1 MWIVKKIIW
10 IVTLLM
16 WIVLFS
22 GCSKKWCTEHYP
34 CIDSTSYRELVKVDT
49 AWFKLPADTTYIELP
64 FDCPDQQIIY
74 KEGKKETKIV
84 VRDRKIYINQI
95 TAADS
100 AAIINLFKQSSEF
113 KQAVKEVEVPKLYVP
128 NWLWLTLTSL
138 IILLI
143 FAYRK
148 AFFNLIRFFS

>member
-1 MWIVKKIIW
+1 MKKLSII
-10 IVTLLM
+10 ILSLL
-16 WIVLFS
+16 LFS

-34 CIDSTSYRELVKVDT
+34 CIDSTNYREIVNIDT
-49 AWFKLPADTTYIELP
+49 SWLQLPADTTYIELP

-128 NWLWLTLTSL
+128 SWVWLTL
-138 IILLI
+138 ICFVILLI

-148 AFFNLIRFFS
+148 ILFKLLQFFT

>member
-1 MWIVKKIIW
+1 MKLKATTIIA
-10 IVTLLM
+10 IAAMLALT
-16 WIVLFS
+16 
-22 GCSKKWCTEHYP
+22 GCSKKWCNNHYP
-34 CIDSTSYRELVKVDT
+34 CIDSTSYREVVKVDT
-49 AWFKLPADTTYIELP
+49 AWFKVPADTTYIELP

-74 KEGKKETKIV
+74 KEGKKETRIV

-128 NWLWLTLTSL
+128 NWLWLTLISL

-148 AFFNLIRFFS
+148 GIMSLLRIFHFG

>member
-1 MWIVKKIIW
+1 MKKLSII
-10 IVTLLM
+10 ILSLLLLS
-16 WIVLFS
+16 V
-22 GCSKKWCTEHYP
+22 CSKKWCTEQYP
-34 CIDSTSYRELVKVDT
+34 CIDSTNYREIVKIDT
-49 AWFKLPADTTYIELP
+49 SWLQLPADTTYIELP

-113 KQAVKEVEVPKLYVP
+113 KQAVKEVEVPKLYIPRWV
-128 NWLWLTLTSL
+128 WLTLTSL

>member
-1 MWIVKKIIW
+1 MKKLSII
-10 IVTLLM
+10 ILPLL
-16 WIVLFS
+16 LFS

-34 CIDSTSYRELVKVDT
+34 CIDSTSYLEVVKVDT
-49 AWFKLPADTTYIELP
+49 AWFKVPADTTYIELP

-84 VRDRKIYINQI
+84 VSDRKIYINQI

-128 NWLWLTLTSL
+128 SWVWLTLTSL

-148 AFFNLIRFFS
+148 AVFKLLRFFS

>member
-1 MWIVKKIIW
+1 MKKLSII
-10 IVTLLM
+10 ILSLL
-16 WIVLFS
+16 LFS
-22 GCSKKWCTEHYP
+22 GCSKKWCTEQYP
-34 CIDSTSYRELVKVDT
+34 CIDSTNYQEIVKIDT
-49 AWFKLPADTTYIELP
+49 SWLQLPADTTYIELP

-113 KQAVKEVEVPKLYVP
+113 KHAVKEVEVPKLYVP
-128 NWLWLTLTSL
+128 SWVWLTLTSL

-148 AFFNLIRFFS
+148 AVFKLLRFFS